1 MSADSLFG
9 GTAPGSLSANTLA
22 LLDRFLTDTV
32 GGSASNGAF
41 GSSTYMSGTGTHGEF
56 QGGVLPGAGAISGTI
71 DDGVLQLTLNL
82 PGKTGFVFEGMDSV
96 SPDAAGAFLHSV
108 VASYNPHADQKA
120 SVDSAVDQLVVSLK
134 AQGVS
139 SVSFRVFDFMSDA
152 TGPVSAASG
161 ALGAAAS
168 DTVIDASVNT
178 GVQALV
184 VNLLHATGAVVLKG
198 VEQAVVANAGTI
210 RVEGNTPIH
219 IVGDLTAQDITGGGG
234 NDTLVGGGGNDT
246 LTGGLGSDVF
256 GFSALGHHVVK
267 DFDVAHDSLAFSTT
281 GVTNIQQL
289 AALITSVDN
298 APSGVTYHFGNDA
311 SITLVGVSAA
321 QITSDLIKFTF

>member
-22 LLDRFLTDTV
+22 LLNHFLTDTV
-32 GGSASNGAF
+32 GGSAITAAF
-41 GSSTYMSGTGTHGEF
+41 GSSTYVSGIGTHGEF
-56 QGGVLPGAGAISGTI
+56 QGGVLPGVGALSGTI
-71 DDGVLQLTLNL
+71 DDGALQLTLNL

-108 VASYNPHADQKA
+108 VSSYNPHADQKA
-120 SVDSAVDQLVVSLK
+120 SVDSAVDQLVLSLK

-139 SVSFRVFDFMSDA
+139 NVSFRVFDFMADA
-152 TGPVSAASG
+152 GSAPAG
-161 ALGAAAS
+161 ALGAAPS
-168 DTVIDASVNT
+168 DTVIDASANS
-178 GVQALV
+178 GVQAFAI
-184 VNLLHATGAVVLKG
+184 NLLHGGSVVLKG
-198 VEQAVVANAGTI
+198 VEQAVVANTGTI

-219 IVGDLTAQDITGGGG
+219 LVGDLTAQDITGGGG

-256 GFSALGHHVVK
+256 GFSALGHYTVK
-267 DFDVAHDSLAFSTT
+267 DFDVAHDTAAFNI
-281 GVTNIQQL
+281 GGITNIQQL
-289 AALITSVDN
+289 AAQVTSVDN